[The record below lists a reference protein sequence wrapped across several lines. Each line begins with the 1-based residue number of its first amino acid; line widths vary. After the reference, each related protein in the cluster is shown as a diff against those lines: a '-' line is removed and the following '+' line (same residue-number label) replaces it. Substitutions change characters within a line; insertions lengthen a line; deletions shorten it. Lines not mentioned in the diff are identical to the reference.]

1 MRSLFCTVQSRIHMA
16 IQMFYDNHFPS
27 FNVLACFSFTSW
39 TSFCYLLPIR
49 TASGKDSQNH
59 YWNCSLKVIDGVQST
74 CCFVEMCSS
83 GVFLASHWLWDAM
96 LATAACDNISTTAC
110 TKSNH
115 QCGIRNENQLRKWYL
130 VVGKCSA
137 NNEAQVQAERRT
149 LFLRELAER
158 RCKLPLLKTGISLRN
173 GSHVLV

>member
-1 MRSLFCTVQSRIHMA
+1 MWSLFCTAQCRIHMA

-27 FNVLACFSFTSW
+27 LDVLACLSFTSW

-49 TASGKDSQNH
+49 NASRKDWQNR

-74 CCFVEMCSS
+74 RCFVEMHSS
-83 GVFLASHWLWDAM
+83 VVFLALHWMWDAT

-110 TKSNH
+110 TKCNH
-115 QCGIRNENQLRKWYL
+115 QCGTRNENQLRKCYL

-137 NNEAQVQAERRT
+137 DNEAQVQAESGT
-149 LFLRELAER
+149 LFLRELAEQR
-158 RCKLPLLKTGISLRN
+158 RKLPLLKRETSMRN
-173 GSHVLV
+173 RSHVLV